1 MTGTLLTIL
10 LLSQTAAPELT
21 WQPSFSQAKI
31 VAEKGSKPI
40 LVSFHTSW
48 CGWCRKMDRIT
59 FRDPKVIARLATHV
73 VLFSVDAEK
82 DEDGV
87 ALAREHRIGSYPT
100 QLLLD
105 GTGSEIGRLSGFKD
119 PLAFVRE
126 LDIVMEARLRLTRLL
141 EEEAASPDDPR
152 LLFELAMTLER
163 GHRFAAAAERYVRLV
178 EANKTTPNRYGDLA
192 LWNVAALY
200 TRLEEAESAIAAYRS
215 FVADYPASDRV
226 ETALYKMG
234 RLQQRQGA
242 RKAAVTTYED
252 LLERF
257 PHGRHGNGARLQLH
271 LLRAAD

>member
-105 GTGSEIGRLSGFKD
+105 GTGSEIGRLSGYKD

-126 LDIVMEARLRLTRLL
+126 LDIVMAARLRLTRLL

-163 GHRFAAAAERYVRLV
+163 GHRF
-178 EANKTTPNRYGDLA
+178 PGDCRA
-192 LWNVAALY
+192 P
-200 TRLEEAESAIAAYRS
+200 SAGS
-215 FVADYPASDRV
+215 TEPCPGPAV
-226 ETALYKMG
+226 WAG
-234 RLQQRQGA
+234 RLGRQRRPTQ
-242 RKAAVTTYED
+242 RT
-252 LLERF
+252 
-257 PHGRHGNGARLQLH
+257 
-271 LLRAAD
+271 RAARRCRS